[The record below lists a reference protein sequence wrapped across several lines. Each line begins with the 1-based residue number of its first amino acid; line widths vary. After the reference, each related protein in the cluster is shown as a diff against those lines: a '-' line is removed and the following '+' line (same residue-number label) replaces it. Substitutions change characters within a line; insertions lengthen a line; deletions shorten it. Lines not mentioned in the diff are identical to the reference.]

1 MTGRPPVPTSPD
13 RPQPA
18 GEPRR
23 LDGRVALVTGASSG
37 IGAEVARGLA
47 RQGAFVVVNSRA
59 SEAAGRAIADEVA
72 GHYLAADVGDPAAAT
87 ALVREAVALQG
98 RLDILVNN
106 AATTEVIAHADL
118 EAATPEI
125 WHRLYATNVVA
136 PFVLTAA
143 AQPYLAVAPGGGVI
157 VNVGS
162 LSGTRAIGSSIPYAV
177 SKAALHH
184 QTRLLAAA
192 LGPSIRVNA
201 VAPGLVDTSW
211 SAGWEDARTAMVDR
225 VPLHRLATAADVA
238 EVIVN
243 LVHATYVTGEI
254 WAVDGGAQ
262 LA

>member
-1 MTGRPPVPTSPD
+1 MTTPP
-13 RPQPA
+13 RPA

-59 SEAAGRAIADEVA
+59 STETGEAIAHEIGGRYVATDVSDPEAAAALVA
-72 GHYLAADVGDPAAAT
+72 QAAA
-87 ALVREAVALQG
+87 LKG

-118 EAATPEI
+118 AAATPDV

-136 PFVLTAA
+136 PFVLTTA
-143 AQPYLAVAPGGGVI
+143 AQPWLAAAPGGGVI

-162 LSGTRAIGSSIPYAV
+162 LSGTKPTGSSIPYAA

-192 LGPSIRVNA
+192 LGPTIRVNA
-201 VAPGLVDTSW
+201 VAPGMVDTPW
-211 SAGWEDARTAMVDR
+211 SAGWDEARAAIIER
-225 VPLHRLATAADVA
+225 VPLHRLASPADVA
-238 EVIVN
+238 EVILT
-243 LVHATYVTGEI
+243 LVHATYVTGEV

-262 LA
+262 LP